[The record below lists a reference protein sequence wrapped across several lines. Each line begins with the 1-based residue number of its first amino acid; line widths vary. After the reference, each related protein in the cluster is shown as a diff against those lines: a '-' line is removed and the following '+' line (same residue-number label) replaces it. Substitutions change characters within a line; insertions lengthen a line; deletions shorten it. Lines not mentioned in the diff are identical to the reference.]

1 LRLLVT
7 GADGFTGRH
16 FTAMARARGHVV
28 RELRADLLDTMALR
42 GEVAE
47 MQPQGVVHLAAIS
60 FVDHADPDAFYR
72 VNVLGTVNLLDA
84 LNALSLKPEKV
95 LLASSANVYGN
106 CVNSPISE
114 RQCPA
119 PVNHYAASKLA
130 MEHLAS
136 TRVSEL
142 PVFFTR
148 PFNYTGPDQS
158 LSFIIPKLT
167 DHFFSRQPL
176 IELGNL
182 AVERE
187 FNDVRFVCDV
197 YLRLMERAT
206 PGQIYNVC
214 TGRTFTLKQILD
226 MLTELT
232 GHKMEVKINP
242 KFVRKS
248 EISLLCG
255 DPRKMTE
262 CIGQPLH
269 IELRDTLTWMLQGSD
284 HRQ

>member
-1 LRLLVT
+1 
-7 GADGFTGRH
+7 
-16 FTAMARARGHVV
+16 MARARGHVV
-28 RELRADLLDTMALR
+28 QELRADLLDTTALR

-60 FVDHADPDAFYR
+60 FVGHADADAFYR

-84 LNALSLKPEKV
+84 LNALSIKPVKV

-114 RQCPA
+114 KQCPA

-130 MEHLAS
+130 MEHMAS
-136 TRVSEL
+136 TRVPEL

-148 PFNYTGPDQS
+148 PFNYTGRDQS
-158 LSFIIPKLT
+158 LNFVIPKLV
-167 DHFFSRQPL
+167 DHFSSRRPL

-197 YLRLMERAT
+197 YLRLMEHAT
-206 PGQIYNVC
+206 PAQIYNVC
-214 TGRTFTLKQILD
+214 TGHTFTLGQIIG

-232 GHKMEVKINP
+232 DHKLEVKVNP
-242 KFVRKS
+242 KFVRTS
-248 EISLLCG
+248 EIAMLRG
-255 DPRKMTE
+255 DTGKMME
-262 CIGQPLH
+262 CIGQPMH
-269 IELRDTLTWMLQGSD
+269 IELRDTLSWMLQRSD
-284 HRQ
+284 RRQ